1 MKRLNEATGV
11 LEPCKKQTV
20 MDMDIAAAAARIKR
34 EQAIK
39 KAQEGTLK

>member
-20 MDMDIAAAAARIKR
+20 MDMDVAIDAAQNKLKK
-34 EQAIK
+34 AIK
-39 KAQEGTLK
+39 KVQEESK